1 MSMWSVPV
9 IVHIRNVSIHTQ
21 AHMKEL
27 DENNLQAD
35 MASPTYVPSQ
45 GIGWRQL
52 TLHFFRNKALQ
63 EHDT

>member
-1 MSMWSVPV
+1 
-9 IVHIRNVSIHTQ
+9 
-21 AHMKEL
+21 MKEL

-52 TLHFFRNKALQ
+52 TLHFFGNKALQ